1 MQGDTLAPY
10 LFIIGLDYAL
20 KTVLDGKENIGFTL
34 KPRRYPAFV
43 IGVNGIIP
51 DTPDGRLLRFALY
64 RHHYVTNEKLYA
76 GPPKLSGVGGWV

>member
-20 KTVLDGKENIGFTL
+20 KTVLDGKENMGFTL
-34 KPRRYPAFV
+34 KPRRIRRYPAFV

-64 RHHYVTNEKLYA
+64 RHQLEGSCHQREAICWPT
-76 GPPKLSGVGGWV
+76 